1 MTGNITFTM
10 IKPDAVAA
18 GHIGAILA
26 QINNA
31 GFEIIALKYTR
42 LSPEK
47 AGEF

>member
-1 MTGNITFTM
+1 MHANITFTM

-26 QINNA
+26 QINEA
-31 GFEIIALKYTR
+31 GFKIIAMKYTK
-42 LSPEK
+42 LSAEK